1 MASKQTERQRRY
13 DKGHVKGIYLKLN
26 LEYDADILG
35 KLEDVDNKQGYIKEL
50 IRNDIK
56 KHE

>member
-1 MASKQTERQRRY
+1 MAKKSTIYQRRY
-13 DKGHVKGIYLKLN
+13 DDAHIKGLYLKLN
-26 LEYDADILG
+26 LVYDADILDR
-35 KLEDVDNKQGYIKEL
+35 LDSVPNKQGYIKDL